1 MQVRNSQGKG
11 SGPVALLW
19 KDVQQLGWQRQHPW
33 KFTCQDGSYLDLL
46 EGPEGQW
53 KHVIRQALRDMVLQE
68 KSWLNR
74 KVVKICKVCGPLLLL
89 TLRPPPG
96 CCGALKKHS
105 TPHTRVNLR

>member
-1 MQVRNSQGKG
+1 MTSEN
-11 SGPVALLW
+11 LLR
-19 KDVQQLGWQRQHPW
+19 QLGCRSGTVRAKVLALSH
-33 KFTCQDGSYLDLL
+33 SYGKLSMAAATSL
-46 EGPEGQW
+46 EVHL
-53 KHVIRQALRDMVLQE
+53 HVIRQALRDMVLQE

-96 CCGALKKHS
+96 CCGVLKKHS